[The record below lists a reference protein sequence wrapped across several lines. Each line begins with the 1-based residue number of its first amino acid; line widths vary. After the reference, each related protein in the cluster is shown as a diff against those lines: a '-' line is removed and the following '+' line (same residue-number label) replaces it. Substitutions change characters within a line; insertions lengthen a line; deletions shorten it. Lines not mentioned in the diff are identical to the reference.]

1 MSMNPPAEPTQPP
14 PATAAAEPDGAAL
27 LEVVTISKA
36 FGGLIALSD
45 VSITVPPQAVYS
57 VIGPNGSGKTT
68 LLNIVN
74 GVLRP
79 TAGGIK
85 LRGRPIEGMKPHDRA
100 KLGIARTFQHP
111 RAFGGMTVLDN
122 VRVGDHVSGDRRV
135 RLTARHAHQEEEAR
149 RMLDIVQLP
158 RRKEHL
164 RVHSLSLREQRAVEL
179 ARALMMRPQL
189 LLMDEPVSG
198 MDPAERP
205 AWIRYIRDVQT
216 SLGLTVVLVEHSM
229 KVVAEI
235 SDWVVVLSSGHVLM
249 QGTADEVLNDPRVR
263 SVYIGRG
270 TKNA

>member
-1 MSMNPPAEPTQPP
+1 MTEPAGPAQPP
-14 PATAAAEPDGAAL
+14 PAAAEPDGAAL
-27 LEVVTISKA
+27 LEVVKISKA

-45 VSITVPPQAVYS
+45 VSITVPPLAVYS
-57 VIGPNGSGKTT
+57 IIGPNGSGKTT
-68 LLNIVN
+68 LLNVVN

-79 TAGGIK
+79 TAGGIN
-85 LRGRPIEGMKPHDRA
+85 LRGRPIERMKPHERA

-122 VRVGDHVSGDRRV
+122 VCVGDHVSGDRRV
-135 RLTARHAHQEEEAR
+135 RPRSHQQEEAR

-158 RRKEHL
+158 RRKEYL

-179 ARALMMRPQL
+179 ARALMMRPRL

-205 AWIRYIRDVQT
+205 AWIRYIREMQA

-235 SDWVVVLSSGHVLM
+235 SDWVVVLSSGHVLT
-249 QGTADEVLNDPRVR
+249 QGTADEVLNDPQVR

>member
-1 MSMNPPAEPTQPP
+1 MTASVGPAQPSS
-14 PATAAAEPDGAAL
+14 AVEPDRAAL
-27 LEVVTISKA
+27 LEVVKVSKA
-36 FGGLIALSD
+36 FGGLVALSG
-45 VSITVPPQAVYS
+45 VSITVPPQAVFS

-68 LLNIVN
+68 LLNIIN
-74 GVLRP
+74 GVIRQ
-79 TAGGIK
+79 TSGGIS
-85 LRGRPIEGMKPHDRA
+85 LRGRPIERLKPHQRA
-100 KLGIARTFQHP
+100 RLGIARTFQHP

-122 VRVGDHVSGDRRV
+122 VRVGDHVSGDRRM
-135 RLTARHAHQEEEAR
+135 RPTARHMHQEEEAR
-149 RMLDIVQLP
+149 RMLDTVQLP

-205 AWIRYIRDVQT
+205 AWIRYIREVQT

-235 SDWVVVLSSGHVLM
+235 SDWVVVLSSGHMLT
-249 QGTADEVLNDPRVR
+249 QGTADDVLNDPRVR

-270 TKNA
+270 KNA

>member
-1 MSMNPPAEPTQPP
+1 MSMTAPAGPTQPP
-14 PATAAAEPDGAAL
+14 SAAAEPDGAAL
-27 LEVVTISKA
+27 LEVVKISKA
-36 FGGLIALSD
+36 FGGLIALSG
-45 VSITVPPQAVYS
+45 VSITVPSQAVFS

-68 LLNIVN
+68 LLNVIN
-74 GVLRP
+74 GVLRQ
-79 TAGGIK
+79 TSGGIS
-85 LRGRPIEGMKPHDRA
+85 LRGRPIERMKPHQRA
-100 KLGIARTFQHP
+100 ELGIARTFQHP
-111 RAFGGMTVLDN
+111 RVFGGLTVLDN
-122 VRVGDHVSGDRRV
+122 VRVGSHVSGDRRV
-135 RLTARHAHQEEEAR
+135 RPAARRAHQEEEVR

-205 AWIRYIRDVQT
+205 AWIRYIREVQT
-216 SLGLTVVLVEHSM
+216 SLGLTMVLVEHSM

-235 SDWVVVLSSGHVLM
+235 SDWVVVLSSGQMLT
-249 QGTADEVLNDPRVR
+249 QGTAGDVLNDPQVR

>member
-1 MSMNPPAEPTQPP
+1 MSVALPAQPTRS
-14 PATAAAEPDGAAL
+14 TGGAANPDGAAL
-27 LEVVTISKA
+27 LDIVEISKA
-36 FGGLIALSD
+36 FGGLIALSG
-45 VSITVPPQAVYS
+45 VSISVPPQAVFS
-57 VIGPNGSGKTT
+57 IIGPNGSGKTT
-68 LLNIVN
+68 LLNIIN

-79 TAGGIK
+79 TSGGIN
-85 LRGRPIEGMKPHDRA
+85 LRGRPIERMKPHERA

-122 VRVGDHVSGDRRV
+122 VRVGGHVLSDERV
-135 RLTARHAHQEEEAR
+135 RSAARHGHLPVEAR
-149 RMLDIVQLP
+149 QMLDIVRLP
-158 RRKEHL
+158 RRKEDV

-205 AWIRYIRDVQT
+205 AWITYIREVQA
-216 SLGLTVVLVEHSM
+216 SLGLTIMLVEHSM

-235 SDWVVVLSSGHVLM
+235 SDWVVVLSSGRTLA
-249 QGTADEVLNDPRVR
+249 QGTAGEVLSNPQVR

-270 TKNA
+270 MKNA